1 MEWLEFGYWGMFF
14 SSILAATVLPFGS
27 EAVFI
32 GLLLANY
39 DETTLILI
47 AGTGNTIG
55 GMITYSIGRM
65 GKWNWLEK
73 WFNISKAT
81 IEKYMFKIKK
91 NGWFLSFFTWLPGIG
106 YPLAAGVGFARK
118 PAVTATF
125 WMFMGK
131 TLRFSAEVLRRCSRV

>member
-81 IEKYMFKIKK
+81 IEK
-91 NGWFLSFFTWLPGIG
+91 
-106 YPLAAGVGFARK
+106 
-118 PAVTATF
+118 
-125 WMFMGK
+125 
-131 TLRFSAEVLRRCSRV
+131 